1 MIPTIYLLPK
11 LAEKNI
17 RLLIV
22 IVFIAYHILLFQNYL
37 SQDAFAYR
45 LTLYVSEILL
55 LFILLRLRFS
65 KGYNNPTNGK
75 WNRLIKFIVPLYILL
90 MLSAIVANTIGSL
103 NLAILLT
110 YGVLISLALSSI
122 VLLFITILININLM
136 VLKSR
141 TVNTSIETLSSLRE
155 IRNKRVRPLFEW
167 LGFFFWI
174 YFTMVGFDVMSIFK
188 ELLVDVF
195 SFHWELGSVSISIGG
210 ILSFLLILMVTF
222 FISRIIASLLKD
234 EWAIRSLPKG
244 SSSGTSMVLR
254 IIVVCVG
261 FYLALTSAGIDLGK
275 VGFIIGGLGVGIGF
289 GLQNVVLNF
298 IAGLILAFERPI
310 IVGDVIMADMEKGV
324 VSNIGVRASK
334 IKRYDGSEVIIP
346 NGDLISKKVTNYTL
360 SDSKRRSLI
369 TVRTSVYADPNEVIE
384 LLTEAATNDERT
396 LKDPIPKTY
405 FKGYGDS
412 SLDFHLL
419 YWTYFED
426 TFEADSAIAINIYN
440 LLKVKG
446 IHLPIPRISIENEK
460 EKT

>member
-1 MIPTIYLLPK
+1 
-11 LAEKNI
+11 
-17 RLLIV
+17 
-22 IVFIAYHILLFQNYL
+22 
-37 SQDAFAYR
+37 
-45 LTLYVSEILL
+45 
-55 LFILLRLRFS
+55 
-65 KGYNNPTNGK
+65 
-75 WNRLIKFIVPLYILL
+75 
-90 MLSAIVANTIGSL
+90 
-103 NLAILLT
+103 
-110 YGVLISLALSSI
+110 
-122 VLLFITILININLM
+122 
-136 VLKSR
+136 
-141 TVNTSIETLSSLRE
+141 
-155 IRNKRVRPLFEW
+155 
-167 LGFFFWI
+167 
-174 YFTMVGFDVMSIFK
+174 MSIFK

-369 TVRTSVYADPNEVIE
+369 TVRTSVYADPNEVIDI
-384 LLTEAATNDERT
+384 LTGAATSDERT
-396 LKDPIPKTY
+396 LKDPMPKTY